1 MNDYLVLVIEDETAH
16 AAQSPS
22 VMAELIEKRAH
33 VVEGLR
39 RTGRH
44 RDSGRLRPSKEGMRV
59 RRAGNQ
65 VQVESGPFAE
75 GGKAVG
81 AFYWV
86 KAQSLDDA
94 TTIANGCLALASD
107 EIDVRPVM
115 KGEVDADKE
124 AKPGKI
130 FGFLVLGNTATE
142 EAWVQVMDRIDEE
155 TFGHFPPDV
164 LLGGARLAPPTSGR
178 RVATRGE
185 RHAMFDGPFLESKE
199 VIGGVFFLRLTSLDE
214 AVRWASESRF
224 VVHGALE
231 IREVWRS

>member
-1 MNDYLVLVIEDETAH
+1 MNDYLVLVLEDEDAH
-16 AAQSPS
+16 AAQPPG
-22 VMAELIEKRAH
+22 VMAELIEKRAK

-39 RTGRH
+39 RTRQH

-59 RRAGNQ
+59 RREGDK
-65 VQVESGPFAE
+65 VHVESGPFTD

-86 KAQSLDDA
+86 EAQSLDDA
-94 TTIANGCLALASD
+94 ATIATGCIALASD
-107 EIDVRPVM
+107 EIDVRPLM
-115 KGEVDADKE
+115 KGVVDADKE
-124 AKPGKI
+124 AKRGKI

-142 EAWVQVMDRIDEE
+142 EAWVQVMARIDEE
-155 TFGHFPPDV
+155 TFGHFPADV
-164 LLGGARLAPPTSGR
+164 FLGGVRLAPPTSGR
-178 RVATRGE
+178 RVAVRGE

-199 VIGGVFFLRLTSLDE
+199 VIGGVFFLRLTNLDE
-214 AVRWASESRF
+214 AVRWASDSRF